1 MRIKC
6 VNIALCLLLAV
17 TGCNSPKN
25 HEEIKAVAVDIVVID
40 SVESGMT
47 RTYVG
52 EVKENSSVSLTFPSG
67 GTVREVRVH
76 EGDYV
81 KEGALLAS
89 IDKQNAQ
96 SAYDAAKAK
105 LAQAEDGYRRLKQV
119 YEQGSVAEVKWV
131 EMQTALEQARSMEK
145 ITKKQLDD
153 CELHAPFS
161 GVVGRCEAE
170 AGGNLLPGQ
179 TAIELLN
186 INSVSIMFSVPENEI
201 STVSVG
207 QRAKVE
213 VPALPGEI
221 ITGTISQKS
230 VTSNRVS
237 HSYQVS
243 IDLANT
249 GSKLIPGMVCK
260 VYLSE
265 PNSNGYVLPAKAVQ
279 TRQEGLSVW
288 KVRNGLATRQLIE
301 SAEFVANGVLITNGL
316 EQGDSIIVEGR
327 QKLYDNAKV
336 ICTKKV
342 Y

>member
-1 MRIKC
+1 MKLK
-6 VNIALCLLLAV
+6 VFNIALCLLVIAA
-17 TGCNSPKN
+17 GCRSKEAR
-25 HEEIKAVAVDIVVID
+25 EEIKAVSVDIVVID
-40 SVESGMT
+40 SVESGLT

-52 EVKENSSVSLTFPSG
+52 EVKENSAVSLNFPAG

-81 KEGALLAS
+81 REGALLAS

-105 LAQAEDGYRRLKQV
+105 LEQAEDGYKRLKQV
-119 YEQGSVAEVKWV
+119 YDKGSVAEVKWV

-145 ITKKQLDD
+145 IAKRQLEE
-153 CELHAPFS
+153 CEIHAPFS
-161 GVVGRCEAE
+161 GVVGKCNVE
-170 AGGNLLPGQ
+170 AGGNILPGQ
-179 TAIELLN
+179 PAIELLN
-186 INSVSIMFSVPENEI
+186 ISSVSIVFSVPENEI
-201 STVSVG
+201 STVTIG
-207 QRAKVE
+207 QNAKIE
-213 VPALPGEI
+213 IPALHGFVM
-221 ITGTISQKS
+221 TGRISQKS
-230 VTSNRVS
+230 ATSNRIS

-243 IDLANT
+243 IDLANS
-249 GSKLIPGMVCK
+249 SKELIPGMVCK

-288 KVRNGLATRQLIE
+288 KVRNGLATRQIIE
-301 SAEFVANGVLITNGL
+301 SAEFVANGVLVTDGL
-316 EQGDSIIVEGR
+316 EQGDSVIVDGR

-336 ICTKKV
+336 ICTKKL